1 MTDIESDDV
10 GMECSSN
17 TMIRLEI
24 EKEYNSNSRSDI
36 SIAMSTEDII
46 KTYVG
51 ENNNTGLP
59 DEDLIK
65 RGLHL
70 FNSVTNRRD

>member
-1 MTDIESDDV
+1 
-10 GMECSSN
+10 
-17 TMIRLEI
+17 MIRLEI
-24 EKEYNSNSRSDI
+24 EKVYNSNSRSDI

-51 ENNNTGLP
+51 ENNDTGLP